1 MSTVPEAALV
11 AVLVRV
17 VVVAAA
23 TRRRQRGLRNSAAA
37 TTDLTVDD
45 RSVTRTLGDGRVES
59 ARWSALESVE
69 LVRTP
74 VKTADGASSFL
85 ILAETAQLGLIGARI
100 RGDGRGEEVDRRQR
114 VVVRDDGRGDEVGVV
129 LRCRGRRDGRLLPL
143 PPHLVEQPGRLRLL
157 DLDHLVGDPHH
168 RLLGGGLGLRARAVA
183 AHASSG
189 AVM

>member
-11 AVLVRV
+11 AVLVSV

-37 TTDLTVDD
+37 TTDLTVDH

-85 ILAETAQLGLIGARI
+85 ILAETAQLGCLVPLGVGLEREVLERLATL
-100 RGDGRGEEVDRRQR
+100 RGFR
-114 VVVRDDGRGDEVGVV
+114 VEKFNSALEKR
-129 LRCRGRRDGRLLPL
+129 
-143 PPHLVEQPGRLRLL
+143 PPHREFLWQRPEP
-157 DLDHLVGDPHH
+157 
-168 RLLGGGLGLRARAVA
+168 
-183 AHASSG
+183 
-189 AVM
+189 